1 MKVKKNEYCIYSNY
15 LVYLRVC
22 HIRTTTSSDHKLWR
36 GRRMKYKD
44 TMKEMNCSKCG
55 VCIGK
60 SFHYFN
66 DKVFWC
72 FRCSKHKQY
81 IGDKL

>member
-1 MKVKKNEYCIYSNY
+1 
-15 LVYLRVC
+15 
-22 HIRTTTSSDHKLWR
+22 
-36 GRRMKYKD
+36 MKYKD